1 MAELLLIVPSI
12 IFGTHMEALD
22 EGFNFGSSVKA
33 SYFKPLLDFS
43 LTRRRR
49 NFRTRR
55 FGFSVVAR
63 LLWFFRYVVLW
74 RLARWSST
82 TVLWF
87 RYYPYVHPTVALCML
102 GRPLDRNY
110 PDIVRESAP
119 LGSLVR
125 SRIFYSFRL
134 ADELRSVVSLQR

>member
-1 MAELLLIVPSI
+1 MAELLLIVPTV
-12 IFGTHMEALD
+12 IFGARIEALD
-22 EGFNFGSSVKA
+22 EGFNFGSSVEV

-55 FGFSVVAR
+55 FGFRVVAR
-63 LLWFFRYVVLW
+63 FLWIFRYVVLW

-87 RYYPYVHPTVALCML
+87 RYHRYVLPTLL
-102 GRPLDRNY
+102 LLRRPSNNRRLLH
-110 PDIVRESAP
+110 VC
-119 LGSLVR
+119 
-125 SRIFYSFRL
+125 L
-134 ADELRSVVSLQR
+134 ADHWIVTIPI

>member
-1 MAELLLIVPSI
+1 MVELLLIVPSI

-22 EGFNFGSSVKA
+22 EGFNFGSSIKV

-49 NFRTRR
+49 NFHTRR
-55 FGFSVVAR
+55 FRFRVVAR
-63 LLWFFRYVVLW
+63 LLWFFRYAVLW

-87 RYYPYVHPTVALCML
+87 RYYRNVLPTLVFLRRPSNNRRLLYVCLSDHW
-102 GRPLDRNY
+102 
-110 PDIVRESAP
+110 IVTIP
-119 LGSLVR
+119 
-125 SRIFYSFRL
+125 I
-134 ADELRSVVSLQR
+134 